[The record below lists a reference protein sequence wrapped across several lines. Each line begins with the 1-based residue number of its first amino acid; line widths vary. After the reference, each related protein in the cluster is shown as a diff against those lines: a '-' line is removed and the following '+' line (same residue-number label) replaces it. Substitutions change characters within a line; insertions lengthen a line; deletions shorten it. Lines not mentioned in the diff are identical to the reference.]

1 VRDAGQHPTT
11 DNLESYA
18 EGSLSAGDRAVVAS
32 HLIGCSR
39 CENEV
44 EEWRSLFHALSSLPQ
59 FSPAAGFANRVMT
72 HVRIP
77 EPWHARASG
86 WFERLL
92 PKSTYGWAVAV
103 VILALPIVA
112 GGSLL
117 VWLLS
122 KSYVTAHGLWVFA
135 TDRFASAAS
144 DLAGGALTSLMQTD
158 VAAWLASNVD
168 TVFGATGPRGLG
180 ALAAGA
186 GMLTVVSAWVLYRNL
201 FKNPNGKTTYASFRS

>member
-1 VRDAGQHPTT
+1 MRDAGQHPTT
-11 DNLESYA
+11 ENLEAYA
-18 EGSLSAGDRAVVAS
+18 EGSLSPADQAVVAS
-32 HLIGCSR
+32 HVMSCSR
-39 CENEV
+39 CDNEV
-44 EEWRSLFHALSSLPQ
+44 EEWRSLFHALASLPH
-59 FSPAAGFANRVMT
+59 FSPAPGFANRVMA

-77 EPWHARASG
+77 EPWHARATS
-86 WFERLL
+86 WLDRLL

-103 VILALPIVA
+103 VILALPVVA

-135 TDRFASAAS
+135 TDRFTTAAS
-144 DLAGGALTSLMQTD
+144 DLAGGALTALMQTD
-158 VAAWLASNVD
+158 LAAWLASNVD

-186 GMLTVVSAWVLYRNL
+186 GMLTFASAWVLYRNL
-201 FKNPNGKTTYASFRS
+201 FKNPNGKTSYASIRS